1 MTARDSSKAPTRSGD
16 RICKWCGKP
25 YPRTLYSHQFK
36 CREKTLHHERDE
48 RNADLAID
56 EWKRLETRGQT
67 QNNKY
72 SHCPHELEPW
82 FHDDCSVCLSR
93 VLPALG
99 KAIATVARSDLMSV
113 ARHGHQL
120 QVEIAEGVGFTSSYW
135 WDREETCITF
145 RSWKPGETRRVATIK
160 GPCEDTA
167 AKVLNR
173 LLKLAAKA
181 RGRTHHR

>member
-1 MTARDSSKAPTRSGD
+1 MTRRDPGPGTYVFALVRNDQKSDIASADFRLSETSKRS
-16 RICKWCGKP
+16 P
-25 YPRTLYSHQFK
+25 L
-36 CREKTLHHERDE
+36 
-48 RNADLAID
+48 
-56 EWKRLETRGQT
+56 
-67 QNNKY
+67 NKY
-72 SHCPHELEPW
+72 SNCSHGLEPW
-82 FHDDCSVCLSR
+82 FYDDCSVCIAR

-99 KAIATVARSDLMSV
+99 RAIATVARSDLMSV
-113 ARHGHQL
+113 ARHGGQL
-120 QVEIAEGVGFTSSYW
+120 QIEIAEGVGFTSSYW

-181 RGRTHHR
+181 RG